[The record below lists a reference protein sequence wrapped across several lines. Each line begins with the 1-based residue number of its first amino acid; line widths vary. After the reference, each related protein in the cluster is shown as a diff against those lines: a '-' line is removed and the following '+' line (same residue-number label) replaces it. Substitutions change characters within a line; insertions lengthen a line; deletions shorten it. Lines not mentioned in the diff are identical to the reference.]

1 MSKTIALAETPAE
14 KIRFNVHWLQVFVMA
29 GRGEEAES
37 MVQKLLDVAD
47 ELETTNQRENA

>member
-1 MSKTIALAETPAE
+1 MSKTIVLAKTPAE
-14 KIRFNVHWLQVFVMA
+14 KIRFNVHWLQVFVMS

-47 ELETTNQRENA
+47 ELETTKERENA

>member
-14 KIRFNVHWLQVFVMA
+14 KIRFNVHWLQVFVMS
-29 GRGEEAES
+29 GRGEEAAS
-37 MVQKLLDVAD
+37 MIQKLFAVAD

>member
-1 MSKTIALAETPAE
+1 MS
-14 KIRFNVHWLQVFVMA
+14 